1 MAAES
6 MSAARPSSG
15 WRALAVVCVVAVAA
29 VGFITRPFGW
39 AATVLVLVLSAAAL
53 VWAMRSP
60 NSVEPRN
67 RPLRRG
73 TAVWSAL
80 LLAVAGWEAYA
91 FVRQPD
97 WTKPSDQHP
106 TLSTLLDPGLEQG
119 ALRFAGWLVWL
130 AVGYWLVTR

>member
-6 MSAARPSSG
+6 TRAARPSSG
-15 WRALAVVCVVAVAA
+15 GRALAVVCVVAVAA
-29 VGFITRPFGW
+29 VGSVTRPFGW
-39 AATVLVLVLSAAAL
+39 AATVLVLAISAIAL
-53 VWAMRSP
+53 VWALRSP
-60 NSVEPRN
+60 NSVEPRD
-67 RPLRRG
+67 PSLRRG

-80 LLAVAGWEAYA
+80 LLAIAGWEAYA

-119 ALRFAGWLVWL
+119 PLRFAGWLVWL
-130 AVGYWLVTR
+130 AVGCWLVTR